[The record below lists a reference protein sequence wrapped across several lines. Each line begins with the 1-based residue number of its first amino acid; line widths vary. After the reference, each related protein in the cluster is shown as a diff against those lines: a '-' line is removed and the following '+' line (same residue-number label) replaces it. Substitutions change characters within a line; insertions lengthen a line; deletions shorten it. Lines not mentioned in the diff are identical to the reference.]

1 MLKSPLAQ
9 FDIICIIPL
18 FWGNNEISL
27 TNLSI
32 TAIGAV
38 LIGYIFIIIFFN
50 GQLIPRNYQYF
61 LESVFLFIFR
71 LVKQQTG
78 KEGLIY
84 LPLVFSLFSFI
95 LILNGFIKL
104 ALIFLS
110 RITKCGDFLKNYL
123 TLFN

>member
-38 LIGYIFIIIFFN
+38 LIGYIIVTVFFN
-50 GQLIPRNYQYF
+50 GQLIPR
-61 LESVFLFIFR
+61 I
-71 LVKQQTG
+71 
-78 KEGLIY
+78 I
-84 LPLVFSLFSFI
+84 SF
-95 LILNGFIKL
+95 F
-104 ALIFLS
+104 
-110 RITKCGDFLKNYL
+110 
-123 TLFN
+123 